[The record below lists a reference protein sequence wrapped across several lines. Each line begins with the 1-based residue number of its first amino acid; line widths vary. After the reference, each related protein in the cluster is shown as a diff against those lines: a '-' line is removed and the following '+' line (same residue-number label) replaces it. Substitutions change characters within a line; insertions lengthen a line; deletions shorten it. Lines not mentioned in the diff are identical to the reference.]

1 MSDYEHLYGVSLL
14 DDLHNYFPSIL
25 YRPHQFGTVQDLL
38 QYISRQTQ
46 SQFNLFDRG
55 LRRYEQTNRTLRSN
69 PLIQPIRATASATAR
84 ATATA
89 TTIPRQTVNSS
100 LSPYMNIVTETFD
113 LMPILTSLGTGT
125 GATTGTA
132 RAVGA
137 STIPG
142 LNELISLFR
151 GELNMEPVQITPTQQ
166 QINTATHVFESLNDD
181 HADAVCSI
189 CQEGFTENI
198 LIRQIR
204 HCNHKFH
211 RQCIDQWFRQN
222 VHCPVCRFDIRE
234 HGALSTQSTIST
246 VVNE

>member
-1 MSDYEHLYGVSLL
+1 MSRNMSGYEHLYGISLL

-25 YRPHQFGTVQDLL
+25 YRPQQFSTVQDLL

-55 LRRYEQTNRTLRSN
+55 LRRFEQTHRTLRAN
-69 PLIQPIRATASATAR
+69 PLIQPIRATA
-84 ATATA
+84 TATSSA
-89 TTIPRQTVNSS
+89 SLPRQTVGSS
-100 LSPYMNIVTETFD
+100 LDTPYVNMVTETFD
-113 LMPILTSLGTGT
+113 LMPILTSLGTGS
-125 GATTGTA
+125 GTTRT
-132 RAVGA
+132 VGS

-151 GELNMEPVQITPTQQ
+151 GELNMEPVQVRPTQQ

-181 HADAVCSI
+181 HTDAVCSI
-189 CQEGFTENI
+189 CQDGFTENI

-204 HCNHKFH
+204 HCNHMFH
-211 RQCIDQWFRQN
+211 RQCIDQWLQQN

-234 HGALSTQSTIST
+234 HGALSTRSTISA